1 LGLKNIA
8 RGDTGF
14 LCLPGCFPS
23 TGDHIP
29 AVCPRESKL
38 EREPLML
45 MWSTRVIVVNLE
57 LVVSVSMAAGSGAI
71 SEVNPIA
78 VVVVLGRLVGATL
91 I

>member
-1 LGLKNIA
+1 
-8 RGDTGF
+8 
-14 LCLPGCFPS
+14 
-23 TGDHIP
+23 
-29 AVCPRESKL
+29 
-38 EREPLML
+38 ML